1 MKADE
6 IHNMTDNQLQQEI
19 EDARQELFNLRF
31 QIETRKLKNHQR
43 LSQVGRDI
51 ARMMTVLRER
61 ELMRLYTGEE
71 VGTAEAATAAP
82 AKREAPRRR
91 GLFGRR

>member
-1 MKADE
+1 MKAEEMQAMSDDE
-6 IHNMTDNQLQQEI
+6 LKQEI

-43 LSQVGRDI
+43 IPQVKRDI

-61 ELMRLYTGEE
+61 ELIRQFTGED
-71 VGTAEAATAAP
+71 VGPTGGVATVQ
-82 AKREAPRRR
+82 RETPRRR

>member
-1 MKADE
+1 MKAEE

-43 LSQVGRDI
+43 LSQVKRDI

-71 VGTAEAATAAP
+71 VAAAESAAVPT
-82 AKREAPRRR
+82 KREAPRRR